1 MKLYTRIGQLAIFGL
16 CLWGLT
22 NCIPP
27 EEKKASSIVR
37 TNIFADD
44 IAQEIYQLQDQRNT
58 DSLLVFL
65 RDADP
70 SYRYAAA
77 MAFASIKDS
86 SVVEQLGEL
95 LKDESP
101 DVRFAV
107 AYALGQTRCSAAEAI
122 LLSGFDRFDST
133 GTSMKVNAA
142 ILEAVGKC
150 GSKKSLQQMSAVST
164 YKPGDSI
171 LQEGLAWGIYRFGLR
186 GITDSSATKRMVEML
201 VNNQYSPRVHYISAS
216 FLARAAVQLDTF
228 AAQLAPLAPKE
239 KNPFVRMA
247 MASSLGKTTKP
258 YVVDTLVH
266 WFPKEPDYRVRIN
279 IVQALGKLDYKRT
292 RAALF
297 NALRDPNAHVANTAA
312 KTLATYGQGRDATFY
327 WKLAKDSTL
336 IWSVQANLY
345 AAAQRF
351 LPPLYAD
358 YREMMNFQC
367 RRRYERSQTPE
378 ERAAFL
384 DALSE
389 FGWNFRYLQQQ
400 AVAVKSPVVRSA
412 AWNALKKIA
421 SRPDF
426 ERFFGLGWRK
436 AGKELSIY
444 FQQALLSKDAG
455 IMAIAAEALRVPQRK
470 FGQYFAQVGFLD
482 TVLTN
487 LKMPRDI
494 ETYGEI
500 LKTRSFLK
508 GEPAPVIPKTDPK
521 KHPINW
527 ETLASLR
534 ERPVAI
540 INTTKGTIRIQ
551 LLPELAP
558 GSVAMFV
565 EQARKGYYEK
575 KTFHR
580 VVPNFVAQGGCPRGD
595 GYGSLDFTL
604 RTEVPAPVRYDNE
617 GMVGLASAGLDTE
630 SVQFFITHSPAP
642 HLDGNY
648 TIFATVIDGMSVV
661 HDLQIGDVIK
671 KISIQ

>member
-1 MKLYTRIGQLAIFGL
+1 
-16 CLWGLT
+16 
-22 NCIPP
+22 
-27 EEKKASSIVR
+27 
-37 TNIFADD
+37 
-44 IAQEIYQLQDQRNT
+44 
-58 DSLLVFL
+58 
-65 RDADP
+65 
-70 SYRYAAA
+70 
-77 MAFASIKDS
+77 
-86 SVVEQLGEL
+86 
-95 LKDESP
+95 
-101 DVRFAV
+101 
-107 AYALGQTRCSAAEAI
+107 
-122 LLSGFDRFDST
+122 
-133 GTSMKVNAA
+133 
-142 ILEAVGKC
+142 
-150 GSKKSLQQMSAVST
+150 
-164 YKPGDSI
+164 
-171 LQEGLAWGIYRFGLR
+171 
-186 GITDSSATKRMVEML
+186 
-201 VNNQYSPRVHYISAS
+201 
-216 FLARAAVQLDTF
+216 
-228 AAQLAPLAPKE
+228 
-239 KNPFVRMA
+239 
-247 MASSLGKTTKP
+247 
-258 YVVDTLVH
+258 
-266 WFPKEPDYRVRIN
+266 
-279 IVQALGKLDYKRT
+279 
-292 RAALF
+292 
-297 NALRDPNAHVANTAA
+297 VANTAA

-367 RRRYERSQTPE
+367 RRRYERSQTPQ

-444 FQQALLSKDAG
+444 FKQALLSKDAG

-470 FGQYFAQVGFLD
+470 FGQYFTQVGFLD
-482 TVLTN
+482 TLLTS

-508 GEPAPVIPKTDPK
+508 GEPTPILPKTDPK

-534 ERPVAI
+534 ERPVAV

-565 EQARKGYYEK
+565 EQARKGYYEN